1 MNWRLG
7 FLVTAAACAVLPLV
21 VPQHS
26 LTILVEALILGLFA
40 MSLDLLVGYCR
51 LYSFG
56 HAAAYGLGAYS
67 YALILTYVPLPLP
80 AAILLAVAVTILIAI
95 PIAWICTRS
104 TGVSFAMLTL
114 AFAQLG
120 YAMLFRFRDITGGS
134 DGLVGIPRHPGPF
147 GIDWFQGKLG
157 YYYLVLACLFGSYL
171 LCRAIV
177 RSPFGAVLAGIRENE
192 AKTIALGYNTR
203 AYKITTVVLAYG
215 FGGLAGAL
223 YAAFA
228 GFASP
233 ELFFWLTS
241 GRVLI
246 MVIVGGAGTLIGP
259 ILGGVSFVFL
269 EHQLSQVTDLWP
281 LIFGTIFMA
290 FVMFAPQGIWGILT
304 SRFRSRRAVRTPTA
318 PRRHPVPLLECRG
331 LVRRFGALVAVDGID
346 LAVEPGEIRAVIGPN
361 GAGKSTVFN
370 LITSVLRPSAGQ
382 VIFAGED
389 ITGMPVHQVAQK
401 GIARTFQLCH
411 IFPALT
417 VRENVRIAAQAR
429 DGRRWQFLGGGRVL
443 NRSASAAAEAIARMR
458 LTRMADATA
467 AMLSHGDQ
475 RLLEIAMAIAQ
486 KPRLLMLDEPTQGL
500 SIEETGRAVQILK
513 DMLTE
518 GDLSVLLVEHDMEVV
533 FKLADNITVLHRGR
547 VIADGSPTAVR
558 ASAEVRS
565 AYLGGAQ

>member
-1 MNWRLG
+1 M
-7 FLVTAAACAVLPLV
+7 
-21 VPQHS
+21 
-26 LTILVEALILGLFA
+26 
-40 MSLDLLVGYCR
+40 
-51 LYSFG
+51 
-56 HAAAYGLGAYS
+56 
-67 YALILTYVPLPLP
+67 
-80 AAILLAVAVTILIAI
+80 
-95 PIAWICTRS
+95 
-104 TGVSFAMLTL
+104 
-114 AFAQLG
+114 
-120 YAMLFRFRDITGGS
+120 
-134 DGLVGIPRHPGPF
+134 
-147 GIDWFQGKLG
+147 
-157 YYYLVLACLFGSYL
+157 
-171 LCRAIV
+171 
-177 RSPFGAVLAGIRENE
+177 
-192 AKTIALGYNTR
+192 
-203 AYKITTVVLAYG
+203 
-215 FGGLAGAL
+215 
-223 YAAFA
+223 
-228 GFASP
+228 
-233 ELFFWLTS
+233 
-241 GRVLI
+241 
-246 MVIVGGAGTLIGP
+246 
-259 ILGGVSFVFL
+259 
-269 EHQLSQVTDLWP
+269 
-281 LIFGTIFMA
+281 
-290 FVMFAPQGIWGILT
+290 
-304 SRFRSRRAVRTPTA
+304 
-318 PRRHPVPLLECRG
+318 PLLECRG

-389 ITGMPVHQVAQK
+389 VTGMPVHEVAQK

-443 NRSASAAAEAIARMR
+443 NRSASAADEAIARMR

-547 VIADGSPTAVR
+547 VIADGSPAAVR